1 MGNRLDRDQ
10 VVGTA
15 LELLNDVGLEGLTL
29 RRIGKELDV
38 QAPAL
43 YWHFKNKQDLLDAM
57 ATEMLRR
64 MNALQEREQEAEG
77 GSGTG
82 TWQETLAGSHR
93 TLRRVL
99 LAYRDGAKVYSG
111 TRFTDTSYAIPME
124 RFLAP
129 LVRDG
134 FTPGEAARAFY
145 TVYCFTIGYV
155 IEEQSAA
162 DDPGRGVKGIDVAE
176 RAERLAEFPL
186 AAAAGAELFG
196 DADAGFE
203 AGVAAIVAGIAATR
217 ERGRKVN

>member
-1 MGNRLDRDQ
+1 MGNRLDREQ
-10 VVGTA
+10 VVSTA

-64 MNALQEREQEAEG
+64 LNARQEAEG
-77 GSGTG
+77 GFATA

-93 TLRRVL
+93 VLRQVL
-99 LAYRDGAKVYSG
+99 LGYRDGAKVYSG
-111 TRFTDTSYAIPME
+111 TRFTDTSYAVPME
-124 RFLAP
+124 RYLAS
-129 LVRDG
+129 LVRAG
-134 FTPGEAARAFY
+134 FTPREAARAYY

-162 DDPGRGVKGIDVAE
+162 DDPGRGVKGIDVSE

-186 AAAAGAELFG
+186 AAAAGPELFG
-196 DADAGFE
+196 NADAGFE
-203 AGVAAIVAGIAATR
+203 AGLAAVVAGIAATR
-217 ERGRKVN
+217 ERVD

>member
-1 MGNRLDRDQ
+1 M
-10 VVGTA
+10 VSTA

-64 MNALQEREQEAEG
+64 MTALQEAEG
-77 GSGTG
+77 GFAHA

-93 TLRRVL
+93 ALRRVL
-99 LAYRDGAKVYSG
+99 LTYRDGAKVYSG
-111 TRFTDTSYAIPME
+111 TRFTDTSYAVPME
-124 RFLAP
+124 RYLAS
-129 LVRDG
+129 LVGAG
-134 FTPGEAARAFY
+134 FTPGEAARAYY

-162 DDPGRGVKGIDVAE
+162 DHPERGVKGIDVAE

-186 AAAAGAELFG
+186 AAAAGPELFG

-203 AGVAAIVAGIAATR
+203 AGLAAIVAGIAATR
-217 ERGRKVN
+217 ERVG

>member
-1 MGNRLDRDQ
+1 M
-10 VVGTA
+10 VSTA
-15 LELLNDVGLEGLTL
+15 LELLNEVGLEGLTL

-64 MNALQEREQEAEG
+64 MTALQEAEG
-77 GSGTG
+77 GFAHA
-82 TWQETLAGSHR
+82 TWQEMLAGSHR
-93 TLRRVL
+93 ALRRVL
-99 LAYRDGAKVYSG
+99 LTYRDGAKVYSG
-111 TRFTDTSYAIPME
+111 TRFTDTSYAVPME
-124 RFLAP
+124 RYLAS
-129 LVRDG
+129 LVGAG
-134 FTPGEAARAFY
+134 FTPGEAARAYY

-162 DDPGRGVKGIDVAE
+162 DDPERGVKGIDVTE

-186 AAAAGAELFG
+186 AAAAGPELFG

-203 AGVAAIVAGIAATR
+203 AGLAAIVAGIAATR
-217 ERGRKVN
+217 GRAG

>member
-1 MGNRLDRDQ
+1 MANRLDRDQ
-10 VVGTA
+10 VVSTA

-64 MNALQEREQEAEG
+64 MTALQEAEG
-77 GSGTG
+77 GFAHA
-82 TWQETLAGSHR
+82 TWQEMLAGSHR
-93 TLRRVL
+93 ALRRVL
-99 LAYRDGAKVYSG
+99 LTYRDGAKVYSG
-111 TRFTDTSYAIPME
+111 TRFTDTSYAVPME
-124 RFLAP
+124 RYLAS
-129 LVRDG
+129 LVGAG
-134 FTPGEAARAFY
+134 FTPGEAARAYY

-162 DDPGRGVKGIDVAE
+162 DDPERGVKGIDVTE

-186 AAAAGAELFG
+186 AAAAGPELFG

-203 AGVAAIVAGIAATR
+203 AGLAAIVAGIAATR
-217 ERGRKVN
+217 RRAG

>member
-1 MGNRLDRDQ
+1 M
-10 VVGTA
+10 VSTA

-64 MNALQEREQEAEG
+64 MTALQEVEG
-77 GSGTG
+77 GFAPA
-82 TWQETLAGSHR
+82 TWQEMLAGSHR
-93 TLRRVL
+93 ALRRVL
-99 LAYRDGAKVYSG
+99 LTYRDGAKVYSG
-111 TRFTDTSYAIPME
+111 TRFTDTSYAVPME
-124 RFLAP
+124 RYLAS
-129 LVRDG
+129 LVGAG
-134 FTPGEAARAFY
+134 FTPGEAARAYY

-162 DDPGRGVKGIDVAE
+162 DDPERGVKGIDVTE

-186 AAAAGAELFG
+186 AAAAGPELFG

-203 AGVAAIVAGIAATR
+203 AGLAAIVAGIAATR
-217 ERGRKVN
+217 GRAG

>member
-1 MGNRLDRDQ
+1 MANRLDRDQ
-10 VVGTA
+10 VVSTA
-15 LELLNDVGLEGLTL
+15 LELLNEVGLEGLTL

-64 MNALQEREQEAEG
+64 MTALQEAEG
-77 GSGTG
+77 GFAHA
-82 TWQETLAGSHR
+82 TWQEMLAGSHR
-93 TLRRVL
+93 ALRRVL
-99 LAYRDGAKVYSG
+99 LTYRDGAKVYSG
-111 TRFTDTSYAIPME
+111 TRFTDTSYAVPME
-124 RFLAP
+124 RYLAS
-129 LVRDG
+129 LVGAG
-134 FTPGEAARAFY
+134 FTPGEAARAYY

-162 DDPGRGVKGIDVAE
+162 DDPERGVKGIDVTE

-186 AAAAGAELFG
+186 AAAAGPELFG

-203 AGVAAIVAGIAATR
+203 AGLAAIVAGIAATR
-217 ERGRKVN
+217 GRAG

>member
-64 MNALQEREQEAEG
+64 MTALQEADG
-77 GSGTG
+77 GFAHA
-82 TWQETLAGSHR
+82 TWQEMLAGSHR
-93 TLRRVL
+93 ALRRVL
-99 LAYRDGAKVYSG
+99 LTYRDGAKVYSG
-111 TRFTDTSYAIPME
+111 TRFTDTSYAVPME
-124 RFLAP
+124 RYLAS
-129 LVRDG
+129 LVGAG
-134 FTPGEAARAFY
+134 FTPGEAARAYY

-162 DDPGRGVKGIDVAE
+162 DDPERGVKGIDTTE
-176 RAERLAEFPL
+176 RAARLAEFPL
-186 AAAAGAELFG
+186 AAAAGPELFG

-203 AGVAAIVAGIAATR
+203 AGLSAIIAGIAATR
-217 ERGRKVN
+217 ERAG

>member
-1 MGNRLDRDQ
+1 MANRLDRDQ
-10 VVGTA
+10 VVSTA

-64 MNALQEREQEAEG
+64 MTALQEVEG
-77 GSGTG
+77 GFAPA
-82 TWQETLAGSHR
+82 TWQEMLAGSHR
-93 TLRRVL
+93 ALRRVL
-99 LAYRDGAKVYSG
+99 LTYRDGAKVYSG
-111 TRFTDTSYAIPME
+111 TRFTDTSYAVPME
-124 RFLAP
+124 RYLAS
-129 LVRDG
+129 LVGAG
-134 FTPGEAARAFY
+134 FTPGEAARAYY

-162 DDPGRGVKGIDVAE
+162 DDPERGVKGIDVTE

-186 AAAAGAELFG
+186 AAAAGPELFG

-203 AGVAAIVAGIAATR
+203 AGLAAIVAGIAATR
-217 ERGRKVN
+217 GRAG

>member
-1 MGNRLDRDQ
+1 M
-10 VVGTA
+10 VSTA
-15 LELLNDVGLEGLTL
+15 LELLNEVGLEGLTL

-64 MNALQEREQEAEG
+64 MTALQEAEG
-77 GSGTG
+77 GFAPA

-93 TLRRVL
+93 ALRRVL
-99 LAYRDGAKVYSG
+99 LTYRDGAKVYSG
-111 TRFTDTSYAIPME
+111 TRFTDTSYAVPME
-124 RFLAP
+124 RYLAS
-129 LVRDG
+129 LVGAG
-134 FTPGEAARAFY
+134 FTPGEAARAYY

-162 DDPGRGVKGIDVAE
+162 DDPERGVKGIDVTE

-186 AAAAGAELFG
+186 AATAGPELFG

-203 AGVAAIVAGIAATR
+203 AGLAAIVAGIAATR
-217 ERGRKVN
+217 GRAG